1 MTGFNV
7 LGVVLAYVWL
17 WIRLRLLNLIGA
29 WWHRLIHLTVAEFAG
44 HHGRLS
50 EIAVL
55 VHEGTRVHRVI
66 LAIVARIVVEGCFLL
81 DWCTAILSRCLL
93 VRVWVISTLL
103 FHHNV
108 LPYNSHFF
116 RVQVPVKMTIFSA
129 IFYIYPS

>member
-17 WIRLRLLNLIGA
+17 WVRLRLLNLIGA
-29 WWHRLIHLTVAEFAG
+29 WRHCLIHLTMAEFAG
-44 HHGRLS
+44 HHGRLG
-50 EIAVL
+50 EVAML

-108 LPYNSHFF
+108 CLIIHTSSEFKF
-116 RVQVPVKMTIFSA
+116 L
-129 IFYIYPS
+129 